1 MTQPPNGFDPNDPIG
16 TWRAWRDATLDAWAK
31 SMTALV
37 NTETFSQA
45 IGAQLDALLAV
56 SGPVQQAVQQYM
68 ERYLAQ
74 AQLPSRNEVVTLASR
89 LTNIEFRL
97 DDMQAQLDELT
108 DLVRKLTSSETQPAP
123 DLTMIGERLQVIEE
137 QLTSLSA
144 VRAANRRVRRRQK
157 RKSRSV

>member
-16 TWRAWRDATLDAWAK
+16 TWRAWRDASLDAWAK
-31 SMTALV
+31 SLTAMV

-108 DLVRKLTSSETQPAP
+108 SLLRQLAANGGLAP
-123 DLTMIGERLQVIEE
+123 TDASLIGSRLSAIEE
-137 QLTSLSA
+137 QLTAL
-144 VRAANRRVRRRQK
+144 AAARPAARNRK
-157 RKSRSV
+157 TTSEDKE

>member
-16 TWRAWRDATLDAWAK
+16 TWRAWRDATLEAWAK

-108 DLVRKLTSSETQPAP
+108 DLVRKLASAETQPVP
-123 DLTMIGERLQVIEE
+123 DLSVIGERLQVIEE
-137 QLTSLSA
+137 QLASLSA
-144 VRAANRRVRRRQK
+144 VRAANRP
-157 RKSRSV
+157 RKATTAEEKE

>member
-16 TWRAWRDATLDAWAK
+16 TWRAWRDASLDAWAK
-31 SMTALV
+31 SLTAMV

-45 IGAQLDALLAV
+45 IGAQLDALLAI
-56 SGPVQQAVQQYM
+56 SGPIQQTVQQYM

-74 AQLPSRNEVVTLASR
+74 AQLPSRSEMVTLASR

-108 DLVRKLTSSETQPAP
+108 SLVRQLATNGTLAPTDVSVIGDRLTA
-123 DLTMIGERLQVIEE
+123 IEE
-137 QLTSLSA
+137 QLTALA
-144 VRAANRRVRRRQK
+144 AARPAARA
-157 RKSRSV
+157 RKTTSEDKE

>member
-16 TWRAWRDATLDAWAK
+16 TWRAWRDASLEAWAK
-31 SMTALV
+31 SLTAMV

-45 IGAQLDALLAV
+45 IGAQLDALLAI

-74 AQLPSRNEVVTLASR
+74 AQLPSRTEVVTLAER

-108 DLVRKLTSSETQPAP
+108 DLVRKLAVAQTPTAV
-123 DLTMIGERLQVIEE
+123 DVGVIDERLRGIEE
-137 QLTSLSA
+137 QLTAL
-144 VRAANRRVRRRQK
+144 AAGRPSGRI
-157 RKSRSV
+157 RKATTEDKE

>member
-16 TWRAWRDATLDAWAK
+16 TWRAWRDASLDAWAK
-31 SMTALV
+31 SLTAMV

-56 SGPVQQAVQQYM
+56 SGPIQQAVQQYM

-74 AQLPSRNEVVTLASR
+74 AQMPSRSEVVSLASR

-108 DLVRKLTSSETQPAP
+108 DLVRQLAAAGTPAP
-123 DLTMIGERLQVIEE
+123 ADVSFIGNRLSAIEE
-137 QLTSLSA
+137 QL
-144 VRAANRRVRRRQK
+144 AAIASTRPAARNRK
-157 RKSRSV
+157 ATTENKE

>member
-16 TWRAWRDATLDAWAK
+16 TWRAWRDASLDAWAK
-31 SMTALV
+31 SLTAMV

-56 SGPVQQAVQQYM
+56 SGPIQQAVQQYM

-74 AQLPSRNEVVTLASR
+74 AQMPSRNEVISLASR

-108 DLVRKLTSSETQPAP
+108 DMVRALAAAGPMTPTDVS
-123 DLTMIGERLQVIEE
+123 MIGEKLTAIEE
-137 QLTSLSA
+137 QLTA
-144 VRAANRRVRRRQK
+144 IAAARPTARNRK
-157 RKSRSV
+157 TTTEDKE

>member
-137 QLTSLSA
+137 QLTSLSV
-144 VRAANRRVRRRQK
+144 VRAANRP
-157 RKSRSV
+157 RKATTEEKE

>member
-16 TWRAWRDATLDAWAK
+16 TWRAWRDASLDAWAK
-31 SMTALV
+31 SLTAMV

-56 SGPVQQAVQQYM
+56 SGPIQQAVHQYM

-74 AQLPSRNEVVTLASR
+74 AQMPSRNEVVSLASR

-108 DLVRKLTSSETQPAP
+108 DLVRQLAAAGTPAAA
-123 DLTMIGERLQVIEE
+123 DVSFIGNRLSAIEE
-137 QLTSLSA
+137 QL
-144 VRAANRRVRRRQK
+144 AAIAATRPAARNRK
-157 RKSRSV
+157 ATTENKE

>member
-16 TWRAWRDATLDAWAK
+16 SWRAWRDASLEAWAK
-31 SMTALV
+31 SLTSIV

-45 IGAQLDALLAV
+45 IGAQLDALLAI

-74 AQLPSRNEVVTLASR
+74 AQLPSRNEVVTLAER

-97 DDMQAQLDELT
+97 DDMQAQFDELT
-108 DLVRKLTSSETQPAP
+108 DLVRKLAAAPVSESV
-123 DLTMIGERLQVIEE
+123 DVGVIEERLRGIEE
-137 QLTSLSA
+137 QLTALASGRPSS
-144 VRAANRRVRRRQK
+144 RI
-157 RKSRSV
+157 RKATTEDKE

>member
-16 TWRAWRDATLDAWAK
+16 TWRAWRDASLEAWAK
-31 SMTALV
+31 SLTAMV

-45 IGAQLDALLAV
+45 IGAQLDALLAI

-74 AQLPSRNEVVTLASR
+74 AQLPSRNEVVTLAER

-97 DDMQAQLDELT
+97 DDMQAQLDELA
-108 DLVRKLTSSETQPAP
+108 DLVRKLAVAQTPTAV
-123 DLTMIGERLQVIEE
+123 DVGVIDERLRGIEE
-137 QLTSLSA
+137 QLTALTA
-144 VRAANRRVRRRQK
+144 VRPSGRS
-157 RKSRSV
+157 RKATTEDKE

>member
-108 DLVRKLTSSETQPAP
+108 DLVRKLASAETQPAP
-123 DLTMIGERLQVIEE
+123 DLTVIGERLQVIEE

-144 VRAANRRVRRRQK
+144 VRAANRP
-157 RKSRSV
+157 RKVTTEEKE

>member
-1 MTQPPNGFDPNDPIG
+1 MTQPPNGFDSNDPIG
-16 TWRAWRDATLDAWAK
+16 TWRAWRDASLEAWAK
-31 SMTALV
+31 SLTAMV

-45 IGAQLDALLAV
+45 IGAQLDALLAI

-74 AQLPSRNEVVTLASR
+74 AQLPSRNEVVTLAER

-108 DLVRKLTSSETQPAP
+108 DLVRKLAVAQTPTAI
-123 DLTMIGERLQVIEE
+123 DAGVIDERLQGIEE
-137 QLTSLSA
+137 QLTALTA
-144 VRAANRRVRRRQK
+144 VRPSGRS
-157 RKSRSV
+157 RKATTEDKE

>member
-1 MTQPPNGFDPNDPIG
+1 MTQPPNGFDPNDPVG

-31 SMTALV
+31 SMTAMV

-56 SGPVQQAVQQYM
+56 SGPIQQSVQQYM

-74 AQLPSRNEVVTLASR
+74 AQLPSRTEVVSLASR

-108 DLVRKLTSSETQPAP
+108 DMVRKLATATTPAP
-123 DLTMIGERLQVIEE
+123 ADLSVIGERLGAIEE
-137 QLTSLSA
+137 QL
-144 VRAANRRVRRRQK
+144 AALAAKPQGRM
-157 RKSRSV
+157 RKTATEEKE

>member
-16 TWRAWRDATLDAWAK
+16 TWRAWRDATLEAWAK
-31 SMTALV
+31 SMTAMV

-108 DLVRKLTSSETQPAP
+108 DLVRKLASAETQPAP
-123 DLTMIGERLQVIEE
+123 DLTVIGERLQVIEE
-137 QLTSLSA
+137 QLASLSA
-144 VRAANRRVRRRQK
+144 VRAANRP
-157 RKSRSV
+157 RKAMTAEEKE

>member
-16 TWRAWRDATLDAWAK
+16 TWRAWRDATLEAWAK

-108 DLVRKLTSSETQPAP
+108 DLVRKLASAETQPAP
-123 DLTMIGERLQVIEE
+123 DLTVIGERLQVIEE
-137 QLTSLSA
+137 QLASLSA
-144 VRAANRRVRRRQK
+144 VRATNRP
-157 RKSRSV
+157 RKATTAEEKE